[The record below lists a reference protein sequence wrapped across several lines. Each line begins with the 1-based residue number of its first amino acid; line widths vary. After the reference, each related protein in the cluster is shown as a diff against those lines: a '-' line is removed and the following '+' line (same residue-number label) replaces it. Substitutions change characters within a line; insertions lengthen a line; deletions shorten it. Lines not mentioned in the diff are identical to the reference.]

1 MYSFLFNQ
9 TYLSIFA
16 IAILVFL
23 LMFLW
28 RKLTILEGNYYLLE
42 KRVNII
48 KKEER
53 NEQLSKNT
61 EKADIIMNEVFKNSQ
76 YGGDIKQK
84 CTPEDIT
91 NVNINC
97 ENINKYCENTDVDVS
112 IIDVF
117 ESKKGGAKN
126 TKAKK
131 QCNLKDGVV
140 KEATLNILPDVIKY
154 NDIDIPYKSEN
165 VTINNTYDTG
175 VVSEAREVCEVREVS
190 EAKEVSEA
198 REVCE
203 AKEVS
208 EAKYENTINDV
219 NELKKHIDNITNDDN
234 IEYIN
239 TDNIIETES
248 ITSDI
253 TFNNEDDKTLSR
265 KLKSMNLEKLREE
278 CRINSLSADGTKSM
292 LIARLID
299 NIKKQK

>member
-9 TYLSIFA
+9 TYLTIFV

-42 KRVNII
+42 KRVNIM

-53 NEQLSKNT
+53 NEQLSKNI

-91 NVNINC
+91 NVNISC
-97 ENINKYCENTDVDVS
+97 ENINKYYDKADVDIS

-117 ESKKGGAKN
+117 ECKKGGAKN
-126 TKAKK
+126 VKAKK
-131 QCNLKDGVV
+131 QCNLKDDVV
-140 KEATLNILPDVIKY
+140 KESTLNILPEVIEV
-154 NDIDIPYKSEN
+154 NDIGVSYNSTNI
-165 VTINNTYDTG
+165 TFNNTCDTSDTSDTSDTCDTSDISDTSKG
-175 VVSEAREVCEVREVS
+175 KEAT
-190 EAKEVSEA
+190 
-198 REVCE
+198 
-203 AKEVS
+203 
-208 EAKYENTINDV
+208 EAKYENTMNDV
-219 NELKKHIDNITNDDN
+219 NELEKHIDNMTNDDN
-234 IEYIN
+234 VEYIN

-265 KLKSMNLEKLREE
+265 KLKSMNLEKLRDE
-278 CRINSLSADGTKSM
+278 CRINSLSTDGTKSM

>member
-1 MYSFLFNQ
+1 MVSKS
-9 TYLSIFA
+9 SILCPTADVVAFE
-16 IAILVFL
+16 VFL
-23 LMFLW
+23 LDS
-28 RKLTILEGNYYLLE
+28 
-42 KRVNII
+42 
-48 KKEER
+48 
-53 NEQLSKNT
+53 LSFFNLKS
-61 EKADIIMNEVFKNSQ
+61 FYQ
-76 YGGDIKQK
+76 
-84 CTPEDIT
+84 
-91 NVNINC
+91 
-97 ENINKYCENTDVDVS
+97 
-112 IIDVF
+112 
-117 ESKKGGAKN
+117 
-126 TKAKK
+126 KK
-131 QCNLKDGVV
+131 QCNIKDDVV
-140 KEATLNILPDVIKY
+140 KEATLNILSDVIKY

-175 VVSEAREVCEVREVS
+175 VVSEAKEVCEVREVS

>member
-9 TYLSIFA
+9 TYLTIFV

-42 KRVNII
+42 KRVNIM

-53 NEQLSKNT
+53 NEQLSKNI

-91 NVNINC
+91 NVNISC
-97 ENINKYCENTDVDVS
+97 ENINKYYDKADVDIS

-117 ESKKGGAKN
+117 ECKKGGAKN
-126 TKAKK
+126 VKAKK
-131 QCNLKDGVV
+131 QCNLKDDVV
-140 KEATLNILPDVIKY
+140 KESTLNILPEVIEV
-154 NDIDIPYKSEN
+154 NDIGVSYNSTNI
-165 VTINNTYDTG
+165 TFNNTCDTSDTSEG
-175 VVSEAREVCEVREVS
+175 KEATEATEAREAT
-190 EAKEVSEA
+190 EAKN
-198 REVCE
+198 
-203 AKEVS
+203 
-208 EAKYENTINDV
+208 ENTMNDV
-219 NELKKHIDNITNDDN
+219 NELEKHIDNMTNDDN
-234 IEYIN
+234 VEYIN

-265 KLKSMNLEKLREE
+265 KLKSMNLEKLRDE
-278 CRINSLSADGTKSM
+278 CRINSLNTDGTKSM

>member
-131 QCNLKDGVV
+131 QCNIKDDVV
-140 KEATLNILPDVIKY
+140 KEATLNILQEVIEF

-165 VTINNTYDTG
+165 VTINNTYDT
-175 VVSEAREVCEVREVS
+175 CEVS
-190 EAKEVSEA
+190 EAKEVCEGSEGSEA
-198 REVCE
+198 REAREVSE
-203 AKEVS
+203 GSEVS

-234 IEYIN
+234 VEYIN

-265 KLKSMNLEKLREE
+265 KLKSMNLEKLRDE
-278 CRINSLSADGTKSM
+278 CRINSLNADGTKSM